1 LLELSLEE
9 TPGLYASARPRWVRR
24 QRRMAPAVATVE
36 LGEDDF
42 PAPSDG
48 VTVTVSGHGRER
60 SSPSILS
67 RYSPMSPMKS
77 FVLER
82 GDQRDRRSPVNGR
95 DYFSRIEEI
104 GNG

>member
-48 VTVTVSGHGRER
+48 VTGTVSGHGRTVRER
-60 SSPSILS
+60 KFPIDPIAIFANEPDEKLCFGA
-67 RYSPMSPMKS
+67 R
-77 FVLER
+77 
-82 GDQRDRRSPVNGR
+82 
-95 DYFSRIEEI
+95 
-104 GNG
+104 